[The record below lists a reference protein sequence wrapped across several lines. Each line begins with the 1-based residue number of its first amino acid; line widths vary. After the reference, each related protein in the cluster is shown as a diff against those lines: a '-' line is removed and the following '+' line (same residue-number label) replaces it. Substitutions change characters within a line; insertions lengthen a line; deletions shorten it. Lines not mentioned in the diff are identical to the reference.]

1 MAKITIQ
8 TDDGTWE
15 DKIENIV
22 KAEFESRERR
32 QILIDSI
39 VAKVVRAVR
48 QET

>member
-1 MAKITIQ
+1 MAKIIIQ
-8 TDDGTWE
+8 TDDGEWE
-15 DKIENIV
+15 DRLDNIV

-39 VAKVVRAVR
+39 MAKIVRAVR